1 MSVAEAQIVSAAPA
15 AIPPPLAMPPRPPR
29 PLSTL
34 QLLRT
39 GITNTLATCDEE
51 LFDELFV
58 ERRFLGQRAFVI
70 SDPDAIKRILLDNYD
85 NYPRPEQS
93 RRMFHF
99 GSGTGMICAEGELWR
114 RHRRIINPTLDYR
127 AIQPDVPKLVEFA
140 EEVVR
145 DLAAV
150 PPGQD
155 IDIGK
160 SVARFMS
167 AATGYLFAG
176 NDPRIDELVRE
187 LARFPGKFGF
197 VDILPVPASLGF
209 VARLLGGRRIAE
221 KFEPV
226 LRPLLTE
233 RRREDYTGTKDLLWR
248 LVQGR
253 DRATG
258 EGLTDSEVCDEVF
271 SLGNTAITPLRVL
284 SWVWYL
290 LALHPAVEAEL
301 HAELDAV
308 LDGRPPAYEDFPKL
322 PYLRRVIDETMRLYP
337 PLPVMVRTVTEDDV
351 AGGRPLPRNAVLTIA
366 PWIVHRHR
374 RLWAEPDRF
383 DPDRFRP
390 ENSVGRSRFAYIPF
404 SIGPHIC
411 TGAPLSIV
419 QILVVVAILAQRFR
433 FRLVPGHPIEPVG
446 WTSLRPAHG
455 IRVTVEARRR

>member
-1 MSVAEAQIVSAAPA
+1 MTMVEAHASA
-15 AIPPPLAMPPRPPR
+15 PPLAMPPRPRR

-34 QLLRT
+34 QLLKV

-70 SDPDAIKRILLDNYD
+70 SDPDAVKRILMDNYD

-114 RHRRIINPTLDYR
+114 RHRRLINPTLDYR
-127 AIQPDVPKLVEFA
+127 AIQPDVPKLAEFT

-145 DLAAV
+145 ELAAV

-160 SVARFMS
+160 AVARFMS
-167 AATGYLFAG
+167 AATCYLFAG
-176 NDPRIDELVRE
+176 NDPRIEELVRE

-197 VDILPVPASLGF
+197 LDILPLPTSLGF
-209 VARLLGGRRIAE
+209 IARLLGGRREAQ

-226 LRPLLTE
+226 LRELLAE
-233 RRREDYTGTKDLLWR
+233 RRRGDYDGTKDLLWR

-253 DRATG
+253 DRVSG
-258 EGLTDSEVCDEVF
+258 EGLSDSEVCDETF
-271 SLGNTAITPLRVL
+271 SLANTAITPLRVL

-290 LALHPAVEAEL
+290 LALHPAVETKL
-301 HAELDAV
+301 HAELDEV
-308 LDGRPPAYEDFPKL
+308 LGGCPPAFEDFPKL
-322 PYLRRVIDETMRLYP
+322 PYLRQVIDETMRLYP
-337 PLPVMVRTVTEDDV
+337 PLPVMVRTVAADDTV
-351 AGGRPLPRNAVLTIA
+351 CGRKLPRNAVLTIA
-366 PWIVHRHR
+366 PWIIHRHR
-374 RLWAEPDRF
+374 RLWDEPDRF
-383 DPDRFRP
+383 DPDRFSA
-390 ENSVGRSRFAYIPF
+390 ENTVGRSRFAYIPF

-419 QILVVVAILAQRFR
+419 QMMVVVAILAQRFR
-433 FRLVPGHPIEPVG
+433 FHLVPGHPIEPVG
-446 WTSLRPAHG
+446 WTSLRPAQG
-455 IRVTVEARRR
+455 IRVTVEARTR